1 VDGRASRDGVR
12 QRATTVAELPPLLA
26 ELGVDA
32 AEVFAGTDV
41 DPETLDAETRI
52 TFGDLATI
60 LDRSARLSGCPELGL
75 LLGRRF
81 RLEHHGAVGE
91 MMRTAPTLGAAL
103 RSFVACQPGYSS
115 GAVVYL
121 HSQDGMTALGS
132 AVCSGEV
139 RPGRTYT
146 DIVVGIGMRMVTLLT
161 GGQAAPVEIH
171 MSCRAP
177 ADRAPYLRSFAA
189 PVRFDEPLTCIYL
202 ASEAL
207 AQPLPGRNDARHQR
221 LAGEIAAVMA
231 ERAEPGLGTRVRGA
245 IRKLLLVGKP
255 TMEAVAGELALHPR
269 TLRRRL
275 KEDGLVFDA
284 LRDEVRLASALELL
298 ELTDLPM
305 GEVAATLSYAS
316 PEVFAE
322 AFRRMRGC
330 SPREWRA
337 RHARKV

>member
-1 VDGRASRDGVR
+1 VDERISRDEVL
-12 QRATTVAELPPLLA
+12 QRATTITELPALLD

-32 AEVFAGTDV
+32 AEAFEGTAV
-41 DPETLDAETRI
+41 NRATLDAETRI
-52 TFGDLATI
+52 SFADLATI
-60 LDRSARLSGCPELGL
+60 LDRSVRLSGRPELGL
-75 LLGRRF
+75 LLGLRF

-91 MMRTAPTLGAAL
+91 MMRTAPTLGDAL
-103 RSFVACQPGYSS
+103 RSLVACQPGYSS

-121 HSQDGMTALGS
+121 HSEDGMTAFGN
-132 AVCSGEV
+132 AVCSGAV

-146 DIVVGIGMRMVTLLT
+146 DLVVGIGMRMVTLLT
-161 GGQAAPVEIH
+161 GGQVVPVEIH

-177 ADRAPYLRSFAA
+177 ADRTPYLRSFAA
-189 PVRFDEPLTCIYL
+189 PVRFDEPLTCMYL

-207 AQPLPGRNDARHQR
+207 AQPLPGRNNACHQR

-245 IRKLLLVGKP
+245 LRKLLLVGKP

-298 ELTDLPM
+298 EMTDLPM

-316 PEVFAE
+316 PAVFAE

-337 RHARKV
+337 RHACTV

>member
-1 VDGRASRDGVR
+1 MDGQVSRDEVR
-12 QRATTVAELPPLLA
+12 QRATVIAELPALLA

-32 AEVFAGTDV
+32 AEVFEGTAV
-41 DPETLDAETRI
+41 TLPTLDAETRI
-52 TFGDLATI
+52 PFGDLAKI
-60 LDRSARLSGCPELGL
+60 LDRSVRLSGRPELGL

-91 MMRTAPTLGAAL
+91 LMRTAPTLGAAL

-121 HSQDGMTALGS
+121 HSQDGMTAFGN

-139 RPGRTYT
+139 RPGRTYS
-146 DIVVGIGMRMVTLLT
+146 DLVVGIGMRMITLLT
-161 GGQAAPVEIH
+161 GGQAAPVEFH
-171 MSCRAP
+171 MSCGAP
-177 ADRAPYLRSFAA
+177 ADRAPYLRILAA
-189 PVRFDEPLTCIYL
+189 PVRFQEPLTCMYL
-202 ASEAL
+202 PAEVLAL
-207 AQPLPGRNDARHQR
+207 PLPGSNAARHER
-221 LAGEIAAVMA
+221 LAREIAAVMA
-231 ERAEPGLGTRVRGA
+231 ERADPGLGTRVRGA
-245 IRKLLLVGKP
+245 LRKLLLVGKP
-255 TMEAVAGELALHPR
+255 TMEAVAGELTLHPR

-275 KEDGLVFDA
+275 KEDGLVFDT

-298 ELTDLPM
+298 ELTDLPV

>member
-1 VDGRASRDGVR
+1 VDGRVLRDEVR
-12 QRATTVAELPPLLA
+12 QRASTIAELPALLA

-32 AEVFAGTDV
+32 AEVFEGTGV
-41 DPETLDAETRI
+41 NLATLDAETRI

-60 LDRSARLSGCPELGL
+60 LDRSVRLSGRPELGL

-91 MMRTAPTLGAAL
+91 MMRTAPTLGDAL
-103 RSFVACQPGYSS
+103 GAFVSCQPGYSS
-115 GAVVYL
+115 GAIVYL
-121 HSQDGMTALGS
+121 HSEDGMTAFGN

-146 DIVVGIGMRMVTLLT
+146 DLVVGIGIRMVALLT
-161 GGQAAPVEIH
+161 EGRVAPVEIH

-177 ADRAPYLRSFAA
+177 VDRAPYLRGMAA
-189 PVRFDEPLTCIYL
+189 PVRFDEPLTCMYL
-202 ASEAL
+202 SAEAL

-221 LAGEIAAVMA
+221 LAGEIAAIML

-245 IRKLLLVGKP
+245 LRKLLLVGKP

-275 KEDGLVFDA
+275 KDDGLIFDA

-322 AFRRMRGC
+322 AFRRMRGY

-337 RHARKV
+337 RHARQV